1 MNGGRTEDRTED
13 RRSFGPLCQSRNVF
27 CTRGGQLDPP
37 VSDVTFFAP
46 KEVSWG
52 PLFPLSLPHY
62 PARPCRPRAVFGLVP
77 SIVFNFFNPS
87 LTMIL
92 KMAKTSFDAKKY
104 TKLVMWS
111 NS

>member
-1 MNGGRTEDRTED
+1 M
-13 RRSFGPLCQSRNVF
+13 
-27 CTRGGQLDPP
+27 DPP
-37 VSDVTFFAP
+37 VSDVTFLAP

-52 PLFPLSLPHY
+52 PLFPLFPLSMPHY
-62 PARPCRPRAVFGLVP
+62 PAGPCRPKGGFGLVP
-77 SIVFNFFNPS
+77 SIVSNFFNPS

-92 KMAKTSFDAKKY
+92 KMSKTSFDAKKY